1 MKTLHRLPLSA
12 LSVLALLSGYG
23 FRRVSAKAQPGA
35 AYLSEQKKL
44 PPDIL
49 PDTFSRAAR
58 VNRDDLTSDA
68 ERQAFD
74 RIYPT
79 TPKPGVIKWLGPTG
93 TRMLLPE
100 LAETYQTQLKLIRA
114 RGELD
119 PKTLELATAVAL
131 RETNNKQ
138 EWINHQQD
146 REKLLG
152 PKIED
157 ILKNNLPTTG
167 LDEKDAVIIQYNREL
182 FREPRVSSMTFAKIE
197 EIYGKKK
204 VLTMTLMSC
213 YYAANGLLMQAYDQH
228 MDTRPDCEG
237 EHNGCLSAKNMADSW

>member
-1 MKTLHRLPLSA
+1 MKILKRLSLTILA
-12 LSVLALLSGYG
+12 MLALLSGYG
-23 FRRVSAKAQPGA
+23 FRKVSAKVQPGA
-35 AYLSEQKKL
+35 AYLNEQKKL
-44 PPDIL
+44 PPDVL

-58 VNRDDLTSDA
+58 INRDDLATDG
-68 ERQAFD
+68 EKQVFD

-79 TPKPGVIKWLGPTG
+79 PPKPGIIKWLGPTG

-114 RGELD
+114 KGELD
-119 PKTLELATAVAL
+119 PRTLELATAVAL
-131 RETNNKQ
+131 RETNNRQ
-138 EWINHQQD
+138 EWINHQED

-152 PKIED
+152 PKIEE

-182 FREPRVSSMTFAKIE
+182 FREPKVSSKTFAKLE
-197 EIYGKKK
+197 EIYGRKKA
-204 VLTMTLMSC
+204 LTITLMSC

-228 MDTRPDCEG
+228 MDTRPECEG
-237 EHNGCLSAKNMADSW
+237 EHNGCLSVKNMNDGW